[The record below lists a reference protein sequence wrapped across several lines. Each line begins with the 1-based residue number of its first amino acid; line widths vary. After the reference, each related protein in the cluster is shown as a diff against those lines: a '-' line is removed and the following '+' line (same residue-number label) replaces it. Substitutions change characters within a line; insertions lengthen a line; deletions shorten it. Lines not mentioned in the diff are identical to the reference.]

1 VDRAAWT
8 RGVDPHGSTLEAAYS
23 IQLLPSIP
31 AWELALRGV
40 IIYAAL
46 LVALRLFGKREVG
59 QFTLYDLVL
68 ILLVA
73 NALQPAITGPDT
85 SLVGGLIL
93 IVALVLTNYVVGR
106 LDRLP
111 RFHNLFTPAPAVIVK
126 DGKCLTDVM
135 RREGVDREEIEM
147 AVREHGIEDLSEV
160 KLGVLEPD
168 GTISIVPATGI
179 VHRSKRRV
187 RYHHRAGN

>member
-1 VDRAAWT
+1 M
-8 RGVDPHGSTLEAAYS
+8 
-23 IQLLPSIP
+23 
-31 AWELALRGV
+31 
-40 IIYAAL
+40 
-46 LVALRLFGKREVG
+46 
-59 QFTLYDLVL
+59 
-68 ILLVA
+68 A

-93 IVALVLTNYVVGR
+93 IVALVLTNYAVGR

-111 RFHNLFTPAPAVIVK
+111 RFHNLFTPAPAVIVQ

-168 GTISIVPATGI
+168 GTISIVPATGT